1 MDDKSKITQKKKVIR
16 KKVIA
21 DDKFLIQNKFI
32 LVQVGTQEKPADDDE
47 IKEIRKDLE
56 SFINEN
62 DVNCL
67 IYVTSHRVNM
77 KVLN

>member
-1 MDDKSKITQKKKVIR
+1 MDDKPKITQKKKVIR
-16 KKVIA
+16 KQIIA

-56 SFINEN
+56 LFINEN
-62 DVNCL
+62 KVNCL